1 MTPDEGRPAKVY
13 VEPTNACNLA
23 CATCVR
29 HAWEE
34 PEGFME
40 WATFEAVVTGSRG
53 RGAKQVPAR
62 SRSWGSASR

>member
-1 MTPDEGRPAKVY
+1 MSSPDDRLRKVY

-29 HAWEE
+29 HAWDE

-40 WATFEAVVTGSRG
+40 WAAFES
-53 RGAKQVPAR
+53 
-62 SRSWGSASR
+62 